1 MQRNWRRQQTTRKQE
16 MTMLIRYPTT
26 NPLDRIFL
34 GVENLV
40 IVCASAVILY
50 HCVVTSIDPPPY
62 EGTAVAMGF
71 RVDRALPTT
80 VAELPAPEA
89 CVQCVPA
96 SFVR

>member
-1 MQRNWRRQQTTRKQE
+1 MST
-16 MTMLIRYPTT
+16 RYPTT

-34 GVENLV
+34 GVANVV
-40 IVCASAVILY
+40 IVCAGAVILY

-62 EGTAVAMGF
+62 EGKAVAMSS

-80 VAELPAPEA
+80 VAELPAPAA

-96 SFVR
+96 SIVR